1 MSQSRVTSSL
11 VVTTNSHFA
20 NLDIY
25 LDQEPPA
32 TADMS
37 PALHESYRRAISC
50 DPAASSPAPVHKGQP
65 HGYFDDE
72 AMRTLL
78 GLEADAVPLH
88 SGTYGEKEPSI
99 KPVKLSLLRQK
110 LRDQLLLPL
119 VPKNHWFHH
128 TLISMYEKLQQ
139 YAVHLE
145 ACRELGWLFSKS
157 LLDGQIGMNETSLNY
172 PNYARVLV
180 LRLQYK
186 TGGDDEPFFYQFQI
200 FFLPSAHRI
209 RAARIGQVCAMLDA
223 MTNLVQALQKDPGEW
238 EKGTPIGI
246 VLDSEDLTE
255 DNRTLVNAYRS
266 LDVPVEGTLPN
277 NLPPIVTAEQARI
290 ILFGKPTAK
299 FTDIPDKIELPDR
312 HDDALFYADIQ
323 PNHDALGL
331 HADGSRKLAAELRA
345 FTEEEYIQE
354 LQEARGAQEE
364 PTAMD
369 LDPAPP
375 YSAAASAAAAA
386 FGTLALQVLLVEASG
401 NASVGTPQQALTPVS
416 AVTSI
421 QSSEGASAVSSRSVA
436 SNQPEG
442 SRPCHKS
449 TVTAQR
455 SRNWKGRHRK
465 PPPCDQRSPP
475 RQRSPSPHCG
485 SRSPHRHSP
494 VGRLQHSPPR

>member
-1 MSQSRVTSSL
+1 MSRSRVTSSL

-20 NLDIY
+20 DLDIY

-37 PALHESYRRAISC
+37 PASHESYRRAISC
-50 DPAASSPAPVHKGQP
+50 DPAASSPAPVHEGQP

-72 AMRTLL
+72 ATRTLL

-88 SGTYGEKEPSI
+88 SGTYGEKEPGI

-128 TLISMYEKLQQ
+128 TPISMYEKLQQ

-145 ACRELGWLFSKS
+145 ARRELGRLFSKS
-157 LLDGQIGMNETSLNY
+157 LLDAQIGMNETSLDY
-172 PNYARVLV
+172 LNYARVLV
-180 LRLQYK
+180 PRLRYK

-200 FFLPSAHRI
+200 FFSPSAHRI
-209 RAARIGQVCAMLDA
+209 RAARIGRVCAMLDA
-223 MTNLVQALQKDPGEW
+223 MTNLVQALQRDPGEW

-255 DNRTLVNAYRS
+255 DDRTLVNAYRS

-299 FTDIPDKIELPDR
+299 FTDIPDEIELPDR

-323 PNHDALGL
+323 PDHDALGL
-331 HADGSRKLAAELRA
+331 HADGSRKSAAEQRA
-345 FTEEEYIQE
+345 FAEEEYVQE

-375 YSAAASAAAAA
+375 YSAAASAARRP
-386 FGTLALQVLLVEASG
+386 
-401 NASVGTPQQALTPVS
+401 SVPRLSKFRLWKP
-416 AVTSI
+416 AVMR
-421 QSSEGASAVSSRSVA
+421 A
-436 SNQPEG
+436 
-442 SRPCHKS
+442 
-449 TVTAQR
+449 
-455 SRNWKGRHRK
+455 
-465 PPPCDQRSPP
+465 
-475 RQRSPSPHCG
+475 
-485 SRSPHRHSP
+485 
-494 VGRLQHSPPR
+494 